1 MPSQSIVRP
10 AIPDDKAE
18 LWRMFKLLLVENAL
32 FSISTR
38 KVDYYLD
45 RLLNPQDILPED
57 TGPRGFIGVI
67 GPVGALEACI
77 MLTLGASWYS
87 EDITLDEHLNF
98 VDPAHR
104 QSNHAKALI
113 SYAKNASSQIGIQL
127 IIGVLSTHRTA
138 AKVRLYERQLTKAG
152 NFFIWPTPPGIH

>member
-1 MPSQSIVRP
+1 MPSVSIVRP
-10 AIPDDKAE
+10 AVPEDKTE
-18 LWRMFKLLLVENAL
+18 LWRLFKLLLIENAL

-38 KVDYYLD
+38 KVDFYLD

-77 MLTLGASWYS
+77 MLTLGSSWYS

-98 VDPAHR
+98 VDPNHR

-113 SYAKNASSQIGIQL
+113 GYAKNASDQIGIQL

-152 NFFIWPTPPGIH
+152 NFFIWPTPNGIQ